1 MPNISTSRDPGNCGV
16 CFLVCNANEVNTALR
31 QKKPDKN
38 KKNNKQNK
46 QNKEKI
52 KHKENKRRKKLN
64 NTKRKC

>member
-31 QKKPDKN
+31 QKKTQIKI
-38 KKNNKQNK
+38 KKKQQANK

-52 KHKENKRRKKLN
+52 KHKENKRRKN
-64 NTKRKC
+64 